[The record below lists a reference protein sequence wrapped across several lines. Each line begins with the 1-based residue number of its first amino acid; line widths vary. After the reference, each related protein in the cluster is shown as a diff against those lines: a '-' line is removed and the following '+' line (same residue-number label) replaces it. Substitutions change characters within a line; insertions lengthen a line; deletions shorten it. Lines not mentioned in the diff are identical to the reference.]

1 MATKNERIK
10 TQLLKLTRLSEAQ
23 KKKAKYYGTMHER
36 MIYETEKFYY
46 VTNTVSL
53 VCIDKSAIEI
63 DIDFETFKNTRI
75 TDEMGKII
83 DDALRE
89 CGYGSVRFNACFMPD
104 VLRLF
109 ELLDLHPVIST
120 ISDFQGK
127 GGGAILLYD
136 EGVIA
141 VLMGVN

>member
-23 KKKAKYYGTMHER
+23 KKKAKWYGTMHER
-36 MIYETEKFYY
+36 RIYETEKFYY

-63 DIDFETFKNTRI
+63 GIDFETFKNTQI
-75 TDEMGKII
+75 TYEMEIII
-83 DDALRE
+83 DEALRC

-120 ISDFQGK
+120 IPDLHGN
-127 GGGAILLYD
+127 GGAILLYD

-141 VLMGVN
+141 VIMGVK